1 MICCCNNIEA
11 QSMKISDIANIVIA
25 CANVALAFYVFI
37 YQKRKDKDSILR
49 QKEKEQADRITVLDL
64 QEQNIRLLWFK
75 ELIVQPHLS
84 SINQFYKNLHSIE
97 GKLNHA
103 VLTEEIKEEVSSF
116 VKNECSIL
124 RKSFIDIL
132 RTVNPEIHKEI
143 KENIDFLLD
152 IITEKLFDVGLNL
165 NNHPTFE
172 REVGSKISY
181 SYNDL
186 IGKLYSYKG
195 N

>member
-37 YQKRKDKDSILR
+37 YQKRKDKESALK
-49 QKEKEQADRITVLDL
+49 QKAKEQADKITVLDI

-97 GKLNHA
+97 EKLNHT

-152 IITEKLFDVGLNL
+152 IIIEKLFDVGLNL

>member
-37 YQKRKDKDSILR
+37 YQKRKDKESALK
-49 QKEKEQADRITVLDL
+49 QKAKEQADKITVLDI

-97 GKLNHA
+97 EKLNHT